1 MPRADPRRRARRA
14 RGEDRPAAPALALR
28 AMIPAAHGAALL
40 GGLFSPDPGLR
51 PAALAALA
59 GFIGYFLWR
68 IQALVFRP
76 RMPDLEKAEVG
87 LLAALGLSTALEAAA
102 VPAPWALAAHAV
114 LLVALAA
121 GVSVPALLVLPLA
134 AVPLWKAD
142 LAALAQLELVAG
154 AAGVAAL
161 LEKRRRRRLQ
171 LTLDK
176 LRLDQEHLDGPP
188 QAGVGADAKRQLYR
202 FDDLLYSFL
211 LEVKAHTG
219 AHGAVLVAT
228 TPRGELFL
236 REIASDSLDLRE
248 DRLLN
253 LEGTAFSWI
262 LENRK
267 PLSVPKLRDP
277 ASRLGYYGPGVAVRS
292 FLGVPVFDGEQVQGV
307 LAVDHLRENA
317 FGETQAALLKVGAH
331 QVATILAQL
340 QDLEQ
345 WKRRSNDYQHLHD
358 FSKSMMTSR
367 TVPEVLDLFLGAL
380 QTRVKPDFSA
390 LALKTDDGRLRFHK
404 VGDARWAPWE
414 GKEFSPAEGLAGW
427 VLDGGPYLYYETP
440 REGARRPLFSRELR
454 APEFGS
460 LILQPLR
467 AGGDAIGILCAASLS
482 ARAFDPAAV
491 QFCEFLAQHGAQ
503 GIRLLQAHE
512 ELERLARSDAL
523 TGLANRREFFARL
536 AAETQRSRR
545 YEQGLAL
552 LLLDVDHFKKI
563 NDTHGHPAG
572 DAVLR
577 AVARALAG
585 FARET
590 DLAARHGGEEFALLL
605 PSTTEAGARAVA
617 ERVRSGIEAL
627 QVAWEGKAIPVRA
640 SVGLA
645 ALEGDQGGVDA
656 LVARADQ
663 ALYAAK
669 QTGRNKVVAYS
680 EIRDY
685 ASWK

>member
-1 MPRADPRRRARRA
+1 MPRANPRRRARRA
-14 RGEDRPAAPALALR
+14 RGENSPAAPALALR
-28 AMIPAAHGAALL
+28 ALVPAAHGAALL
-40 GGLFSPDPGLR
+40 GGLFSPEPGLR

-76 RMPDLEKAEVG
+76 RTSDLERAEVG
-87 LLAALGLSTALEAAA
+87 LLAALGLSTALEAAG
-102 VPAPWALAAHAV
+102 VPAAWALAAHAV

-121 GVSVPALLVLPLA
+121 SVSFPALLVLPLA
-134 AVPLWKAD
+134 AVPLWKGD
-142 LAALAQLELVAG
+142 VSALLHLELVAG

-161 LEKRRRRRLQ
+161 FEKRRRGRLQ

-188 QAGVGADAKRQLYR
+188 QAGVGARRELSR
-202 FDDLLYSFL
+202 FDDLLYTHL
-211 LEVKAHTG
+211 QQVKEHAG
-219 AHGAVLVAT
+219 AHGAVLVVAS
-228 TPRGELFL
+228 PRGELFV
-236 REIASDSLDLRE
+236 RELVSDSHDLRE
-248 DRLLN
+248 DRVLN
-253 LEGTAFSWI
+253 LEGTAFSWV

-267 PLSVPKLRDP
+267 PLSVGNLRDP
-277 ASRLGYYGPGVAVRS
+277 ASRLGYYGPGVPVRS
-292 FLGVPVFDGEQVQGV
+292 FLGVPVLDGEQVQGV

-317 FGETQAALLKVGAH
+317 FGETQAAFLKVGAH
-331 QVATILAQL
+331 QVATILTQL
-340 QDLEQ
+340 RDLEQ

-358 FSKSMMTSR
+358 FSKSLVTSR
-367 TVPEVLDLFLGAL
+367 SVPEVLDLFLVTL

-390 LALKTDDGRLRFHK
+390 LALRAEEGRLRFHK
-404 VGDARWAPWE
+404 VGDGRWAEWE
-414 GKEFSPAEGLAGW
+414 GREFPAADGLAGW

-467 AGGDAIGILCAASLS
+467 AGGEAIGILCAASLS

-503 GIRLLQAHE
+503 GLCLLRAHE
-512 ELERLARSDAL
+512 ELDRLARSDAL

-536 AAETQRSRR
+536 AAEIQRSRR
-545 YEQGLAL
+545 YEHGLSL
-552 LLLDVDHFKKI
+552 LLLDVDHFKKV
-563 NDTHGHPAG
+563 NDVHGHPAG

-605 PSTTEAGARAVA
+605 PSTAEAGARAVA
-617 ERVRSGIEAL
+617 ERVRAGIEAL
-627 QVAWEGKAIPVRA
+627 QVEWEGKVLPVRA
-640 SVGLA
+640 SLGLA
-645 ALEGDQGGVDA
+645 ALEGDLEGADA

-680 EIRDY
+680 EIREY
-685 ASWK
+685 ASWR